1 MRSIGKNI
9 DLRVL
14 SLLHALRDNEGFMQ
28 EVQKLKDAESIDD
41 ESWDQI
47 CRMGRDLALED
58 RLFNPSQQAH
68 RDQFGRRQKEE
79 RRVLCR
85 RIKAARRQHV
95 RRAFTTPWLSIERR
109 KWERRQYA
117 RRRTDLVSVPIA
129 YSPEDSDGLEH
140 CI

>member
-14 SLLHALRDNEGFMQ
+14 SLLHALRDKEGFMQ
-28 EVQKLKDAESIDD
+28 EVQKLKDAKSIDD

-47 CRMGRDLALED
+47 CRMGRGLALEG
-58 RLFNPSQQAH
+58 RLFNPSQQA
-68 RDQFGRRQKEE
+68 RLYKFGRRQQEE

-95 RRAFTTPWLSIERR
+95 RRESTLHWLSIERR
-109 KWERRQYA
+109 KWERRQYL
-117 RRRTDLVSVPIA
+117 RRRTDLVSVP
-129 YSPEDSDGLEH
+129 
-140 CI
+140 